1 MKKVLLTLAT
11 VMALLVCGCEHEY
24 VNPDNPND
32 TIIVPDE
39 PTIDV
44 TPYLGTFLMSR
55 HTDLTITAMGLF
67 TFPLD
72 KDLDVEIVTIQKDP
86 LVDNG
91 IIISNNSALYL
102 KGTVDEAGLHLQN
115 DTIALAIDTTVASF
129 PLNTTIS
136 VSMSHPVIPLPENGV
151 LEWTSIASGTA
162 AVTIPY
168 LGPLSATIT
177 GTMRYRNVLR

>member
-1 MKKVLLTLAT
+1 MKKVLITLVAA
-11 VMALLVCGCEHEY
+11 MALLVCGCEHEY
-24 VNPDNPND
+24 VAPINPND
-32 TIIVPDE
+32 SINIPDE

-44 TPYLGTFLMSR
+44 TPYLGTFLMTR
-55 HTDLTITAMGLF
+55 HTDLTITALGLF

-72 KDLDVEIVTIQKDP
+72 RDLDVEIVRIEKDP

-91 IIISNNSALYL
+91 IVISNNDALYL

-115 DTIALAIDTTVASF
+115 DTITLAIDTTVANI
-129 PLNTTIS
+129 PLNTSIS
-136 VSMSHPVIPLPENGV
+136 VSMSHPIIPLPENGV

-162 AVTIPY
+162 SITVPI
-168 LGPLSATIT
+168 LGPLTATIT